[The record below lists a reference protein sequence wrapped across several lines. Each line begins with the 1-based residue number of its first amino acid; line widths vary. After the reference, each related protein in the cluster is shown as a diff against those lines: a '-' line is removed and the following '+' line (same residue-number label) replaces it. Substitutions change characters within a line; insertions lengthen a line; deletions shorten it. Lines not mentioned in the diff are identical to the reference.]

1 MVTITFSIEFCY
13 SVTYPVRFVKT
24 QAIFFGMVLIIS
36 SSLVVS
42 LLIST
47 RKQFLKAFIF
57 ATLDENQ
64 DHAENLV

>member
-36 SSLVVS
+36 SSLVS

-47 RKQFLKAFIF
+47 RNQFLKAFIF